1 MFYSK
6 ATDEDFKGD
15 DIGDCDNVEIT
26 IRMIR
31 KSMSRSK
38 SECPVHT
45 FNLSCKLQV
54 WYVHK

>member
-6 ATDEDFKGD
+6 ATDE